1 MWDEQHGRSV
11 TQPRGGRVARRPSSK
26 QSNIH
31 LLRGSEP
38 PAHGRVPRLALRAS
52 LPRAVFAIAP
62 LPLDEE
68 EEYVDEMAMAR
79 VARDTLED
87 FARLFMIQLLK

>member
-1 MWDEQHGRSV
+1 MGLSRAAGVPYCW
-11 TQPRGGRVARRPSSK
+11 T
-26 QSNIH
+26 SNIN
-31 LLRGSEP
+31 LLPSRGSEP
-38 PAHGRVPRLALRAS
+38 PGLGRVPRLALRAS
-52 LPRAVFAIAP
+52 LPRAVFASAP